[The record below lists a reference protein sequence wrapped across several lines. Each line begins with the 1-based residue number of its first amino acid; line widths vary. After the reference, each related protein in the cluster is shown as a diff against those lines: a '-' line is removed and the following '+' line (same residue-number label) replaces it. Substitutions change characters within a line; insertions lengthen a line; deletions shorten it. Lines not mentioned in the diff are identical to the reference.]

1 MPTAVAARFGA
12 MSDTGLALEKTG
24 FGAATLP
31 NTFMPMT
38 GNGLNLDPGLF
49 SPKLMFGHRD
59 ANSFA
64 LYGQY
69 KNAGTIAGP
78 VWPTNAATLIP
89 GAIGPD
95 AQPGYGVT
103 GVAGTGSTTLSAP
116 SLANATTVTVTL
128 ATGFTVGQVVQ
139 VDVNVPATPTTA
151 ECRKITTIAG
161 SVLTLDSALTYAH
174 ASGAAVIGVLS
185 TAEQFT
191 HSIQQAVALSS
202 YTVEKNLGG
211 PVSLGGE
218 SLQFAGARVNKLSI
232 NVTATDAEA
241 ALSADMVA
249 QSAAVLTTPTGVVVV
264 NEMPYVF
271 AEGTLSMFGQTLAI
285 ANGFTMDID
294 NKLISTYTFNQS
306 HNLEFLTPGMIE
318 VSGKVD
324 LVWQSF
330 DDATWGYFAQMLAAG
345 HGVLTFSLI
354 HPANG
359 GTVTFS
365 CPNVYIK
372 SVTEDPKPEDI
383 VMSSLNYM
391 AFLNLATNNT
401 VSATIINSQY
411 TSL

>member
-12 MSDTGLALEKTG
+12 QSDTGLAEEAVFGTG
-24 FGAATLP
+24 LTP
-31 NTFMPMT
+31 TTFMPMT
-38 GNGLNLDPGLF
+38 GNSLNLDPGLF
-49 SPKLMFGHRD
+49 SPKLMFRHRD

-95 AQPGYGVT
+95 AQAGYGVT
-103 GVAGTGSTTLSAP
+103 GVAGTGSTTLSVSSAA
-116 SLANATTVTVTL
+116 LATSVTVAS

-139 VDVNVPATPTTA
+139 VDVNVTSTPTTA
-151 ECRKITTIAG
+151 ECRKITTIVG
-161 SVLTLDSALTYAH
+161 SVLTLDVALTYAH
-174 ASGAAVIGVLS
+174 ASGVAVIGVLS

-202 YTVEKNLGG
+202 YTIEKCLGG
-211 PVSLGGE
+211 PVALGGE
-218 SLQFAGARVNKLSI
+218 SLQFAGSRVNKLSI

-249 QSAAVLTTPTGVVVV
+249 QSAAVLDAPTNVVVV

-271 AEGTLSMFGQTLAI
+271 SEGSLSLFGQTLAI

-330 DDATWGYFAQMLAAG
+330 DDATWGYFTQMLNAG
-345 HGVLTFSLI
+345 HGVLSFSLA

-383 VMSSLNYM
+383 VMSSLNYV

-401 VSATIINSQY
+401 VSATIVNSSY
-411 TSL
+411 LPL

>member
-1 MPTAVAARFGA
+1 MTTQVQAKFGA
-12 MSDTGLALEKTG
+12 MSDTGMVAEAQFGVPLSAKTY
-24 FGAATLP
+24 F
-31 NTFMPMT
+31 PMT
-38 GNGLNLDPGLF
+38 GNGMNIDPGLF

-64 LYGQY
+64 LNGQF
-69 KNAGTIAGP
+69 KNAGTLAGP

-103 GVAGTGSTTLSAP
+103 GTAGTGSTTLSAG
-116 SLANATTVTVTL
+116 SAANATSVTVTS

-139 VDVNVPATPTTA
+139 IDINNTATPTTA
-151 ECRKITTIAG
+151 ECRKITTIV
-161 SVLTLDSALTYAH
+161 SNTLTLDVALTYAH
-174 ASGAAVIGVLS
+174 ASGVALIGVLS

-211 PVSLGGE
+211 SASLGGQ
-218 SLQFAGARVNKLSI
+218 SILFAGSRVNKLSI

-249 QSAAVLTTPTGVVVV
+249 QSAAVLDAPTNPVVV
-264 NEMPYVF
+264 NELPYVF
-271 AEGTLSMFGQTLAI
+271 AEGTLSLFGQTVAQ
-285 ANGFTMDID
+285 ASGFTMDID

-306 HNLEFLTPGMIE
+306 HNLQFLTPGMLE
-318 VSGKVD
+318 VTGKID

-330 DDATWGYFAQMLAAG
+330 DDATWGYWTQALNGG
-345 HGVLTFSLI
+345 HGALSFTLA
-354 HPANG
+354 HPTNG
-359 GTVTFS
+359 GSVSFA

-372 SVTEDPKPEDI
+372 TDAEDPKPEDI
-383 VMSSLNYM
+383 VMESLNYV
-391 AFLNLATNNT
+391 AFLNLATSNT
-401 VSATIINSQY
+401 ISATIVDSSY
-411 TSL
+411 LPL